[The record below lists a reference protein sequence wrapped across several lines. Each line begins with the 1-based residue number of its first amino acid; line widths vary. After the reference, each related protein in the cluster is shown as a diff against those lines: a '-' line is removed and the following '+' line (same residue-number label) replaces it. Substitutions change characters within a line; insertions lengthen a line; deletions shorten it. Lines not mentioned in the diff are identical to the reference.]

1 MGVVSIQKL
10 ERFTIIDDV
19 VSVAFAGSDTK
30 EVVIDT
36 GVGNGDPISSVGSVD
51 DEEDEEI
58 DAVADDYS
66 KLSSL

>member
-19 VSVAFAGSDTK
+19 VSVALAGSDTK
-30 EVVIDT
+30 VVIDT
-36 GVGNGDPISSVGSVD
+36 GVGNGDPISGVGSVD